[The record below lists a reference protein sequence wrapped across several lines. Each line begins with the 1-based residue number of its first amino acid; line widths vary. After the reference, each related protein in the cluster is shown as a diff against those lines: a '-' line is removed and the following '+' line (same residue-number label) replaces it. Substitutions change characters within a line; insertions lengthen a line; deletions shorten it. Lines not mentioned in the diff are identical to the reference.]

1 MSIIETAT
9 SLRPGIAD
17 TPLDARCRVNTL
29 AEISTIELPYVGQ
42 IIYCIETDR
51 YYKVTALKSRLIGAL
66 TVPDAAI
73 DTYEAIPVTTA
84 EIEDLFLK
92 GSW

>member
-9 SLRPGIAD
+9 SLRPGIVD

-29 AEISTIELPYVGQ
+29 ADISTIELPYVGQ
-42 IIYCIETDR
+42 IIYCIETGR
-51 YYKVTALKSRLIGAL
+51 YYKVTALKPRLIGAL
-66 TVPDAAI
+66 TVLDAAI
-73 DTYEAIPVTTA
+73 DTYEAIPVTTS

>member
-9 SLRPGIAD
+9 SLRPGIVD
-17 TPLDARCRVNTL
+17 TPLDARCRINTL

-42 IIYCIETDR
+42 IIYCIETGK
-51 YYKVTALKSRLIGAL
+51 YYKVTSLKSRLIGAL